1 MIVPDTS
8 PLSSSPLNAQ
18 TPWHGNV
25 ETSTD
30 TLVPVDDRIGTE
42 ISTTLATKSYES
54 KAAHENGIEV
64 TGDSSSR
71 SSNHHYPFSD
81 ISSIKSKNLP
91 NCGIP
96 NIMDESIL
104 IQPEQQ
110 RMEIYNGNG
119 NGYGN
124 RSDGS
129 ASQFSVNNINSTAI
143 VPNGTA
149 NNVSSSLYRR
159 RRNSFNS
166 KPPPYIGDTSA
177 AAAMHTQRSDSIS
190 PNTMNSKFFLQ
201 NTSRSLQSAPSSTI
215 MRTLHTQSHA
225 PANLSSISCPDGLA
239 HALSE
244 QNLRLQQIVHEHK
257 VSVRMAFMLD
267 IYNCPL

>member
-1 MIVPDTS
+1 M
-8 PLSSSPLNAQ
+8 NAQ
-18 TPWHGNV
+18 TLWHGNV

-30 TLVPVDDRIGTE
+30 TLVPVDDRI
-42 ISTTLATKSYES
+42 STDIPTTIATKSTES
-54 KAAHENGIEV
+54 TAAHENGIEL
-64 TGDSSSR
+64 TGDSSR
-71 SSNHHYPFSD
+71 SSNYHYQLSD
-81 ISSIKSKNLP
+81 ISSVKSKTLP
-91 NCGIP
+91 SCGIQ

-119 NGYGN
+119 NGIGN
-124 RSDGS
+124 GYRSDTTN
-129 ASQFSVNNINSTAI
+129 QFSANNTTAI

-149 NNVSSSLYRR
+149 NNVSSLYRR

-166 KPPPYIGDTSA
+166 KPPPYIGDVSA
-177 AAAMHTQRSDSIS
+177 AANTTVHTRSDSIS
-190 PNTMNSKFFLQ
+190 PNTMNSKFFLH
-201 NTSRSLQSAPSSTI
+201 NTSRSLQSAQSSTI

-257 VSVRMAFMLD
+257 VSCCFV
-267 IYNCPL
+267 C